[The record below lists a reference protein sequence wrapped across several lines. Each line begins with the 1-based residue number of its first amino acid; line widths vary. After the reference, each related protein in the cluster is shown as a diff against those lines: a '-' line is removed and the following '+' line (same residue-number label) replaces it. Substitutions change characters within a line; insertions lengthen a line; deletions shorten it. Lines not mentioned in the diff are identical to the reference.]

1 MPKTSIIIPTFNR
14 CAMLGRAVES
24 ARLAGGD
31 PEVIVVD
38 DASTDATADVCAG
51 LQHAHVIRLKHN
63 VGLAAA
69 RNAGIRECT
78 GDFIAL
84 LDDDDV
90 RLPGSLQGQIA
101 ALQSN
106 QEAAFAYGRVIV
118 GTSETCEPTAET
130 SPREL
135 PTGDLF
141 WKLLRG
147 NFIPAISVV
156 LRRAPLIQAGLF
168 DPKLRQV
175 EDWDLWLR
183 LSERWPVVAVESP
196 VAVYRAFKRDS
207 KQLSSNRARMAR
219 STAAVQRNALR
230 LPRARLDAARGAGLR
245 ESLLCELRFTL
256 LLDSIEALLIG
267 AKAHAADNL
276 RAISLL
282 KPASILTSAEY
293 RRVIRIALVSHGQD
307 RRMVEKQLKAIRK
320 HLWNTVAA
328 QIPVVEEDKT

>member
-14 CAMLGRAVES
+14 CAMLARAVES

-51 LQHAHVIRLKHN
+51 MQHVRVIRLTKN

-90 RLPGSLQGQIA
+90 RLPDSLQGQIA
-101 ALQSN
+101 ALESN
-106 QEAAFAYGRVIV
+106 QEAAFAYGRVII
-118 GTSETCEPTAET
+118 GSSETCEPTAET
-130 SPREL
+130 SPKEL
-135 PTGDLF
+135 LTGDLF

-168 DPKLRQV
+168 DRNLRQV

-183 LSERWPVVAVESP
+183 LSEHWQAVAVDSP
-196 VAVYRAFKRDS
+196 VAVYRAFNRDS
-207 KQLSSNRARMAR
+207 KQLSSNRALMAR
-219 STAAVQRNALR
+219 STAAVQRRALR
-230 LPRARLDAARGAGLR
+230 LPRARLAAARGARLR
-245 ESLLCELRFTL
+245 ENLLCEIRFTL
-256 LLDSIEALLIG
+256 LLDSIEALLLG
-267 AKAHAADNL
+267 DKALAAGNL
-276 RAISLL
+276 RTISLL
-282 KPASILTSAEY
+282 KPASVFTSTEY
-293 RRVIRIALVSHGQD
+293 RQVTRLAFFSQRQD
-307 RRMVEKQLKAIRK
+307 RRAVEKQLKAIRK
-320 HLWNTVAA
+320 HLWNTIDA
-328 QIPVVEEDKT
+328 QIPVDQEGQG